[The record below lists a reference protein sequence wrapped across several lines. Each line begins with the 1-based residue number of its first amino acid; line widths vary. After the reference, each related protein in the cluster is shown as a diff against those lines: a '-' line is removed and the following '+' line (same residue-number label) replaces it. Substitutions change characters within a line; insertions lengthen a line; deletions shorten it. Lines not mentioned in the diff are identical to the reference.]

1 MLGKYYDRYAA
12 EQAFVL
18 QNEYRKSAGKQS
30 IVWSNV
36 LYEICKARAKELV
49 NDFSHNKFIST
60 STELLEKKYGL
71 KDDGIPYDGD
81 DGYIHYHMYAN
92 AENIAM
98 GYYTYKSAM
107 EGWKSSPGHYRNII
121 DEEHRAGAI
130 ACYKQGGNTYW
141 VAIFGGVDLD
151 KEIKK

>member
-1 MLGKYYDRYAA
+1 M
-12 EQAFVL
+12 

-30 IVWSNV
+30 IVWSDV
-36 LYEICKARAKELV
+36 LYKICKVRAKELV

-71 KDDGIPYDGD
+71 KDGGIPYEGD

-107 EGWKSSPGHYRNII
+107 EGWKSSPGHYRNLI

-130 ACYKQGGNTYW
+130 ACYKQGGKTYW